1 MSGLCECLSVN
12 ARGCEEKTEAG
23 GRLGRGARED
33 NQTQRKTETEMEGVG
48 KGGWRAFR

>member
-1 MSGLCECLSVN
+1 MLICECVGV
-12 ARGCEEKTEAG
+12 REKQKVETEAG

-48 KGGWRAFR
+48 KGGWRVFR